1 MNYEFGDLDEVSLAY
16 ATTIHKSQGSEFPA
30 VVIPLATQHYA
41 LLERKLIYTGVTRG
55 KELVVIIGQAKAL
68 AMAVKNVRSTRRLTN
83 LARRLADNLK
93 GLRPIEEDCGTGR
106 AARSE

>member
-41 LLERKLIYTGVTRG
+41 LLERKLIYAGVTRG

-68 AMAVKNVRSTRRLTN
+68 AMAVKNVRSTQRLTN

-106 AARSE
+106 AERSE